1 MAFESKPFNNSISDM
16 NPSNLIKDF
25 GRTFFEQ
32 FPGNNMI
39 KTDVKETEGAYI
51 LQSEL
56 PGFNKDD
63 ISLQFENNLLTLEA
77 KQTTQTT
84 EQDDNGRIIHQERSF
99 NDMKRQFS
107 FENIDEQA
115 IKASYTNGI
124 LEITLPKKT
133 KAEQP
138 VSNIQID

>member
-124 LEITLPKKT
+124 LEITLPKKP